1 MNLGREGTEMAD
13 RIRDRKDA
21 EEARYKL
28 NEEQRF
34 KIRARRNKLFG
45 AWVAGHLRLEGD
57 KATAYAL
64 DVVQRALGFRDDQAL
79 IAHVASELAAAGVA
93 ADAVVLQAELRQAEA
108 EATRQITAAHPHALD
123 TDHRKVGD

>member
-1 MNLGREGTEMAD
+1 MAD
-13 RIRDRKDA
+13 NIRDRKDA

-45 AWVAGHLRLEGD
+45 AWAAGRLNLQGD
-57 KATAYAL
+57 EAAAYAL
-64 DVVQRALGFRDDQAL
+64 GLVQHASQFRDDQAL
-79 IAHVASELAAAGVA
+79 VAHVASELAARGVA
-93 ADAVVLQAELRQAEA
+93 ADPAVLRTEFRNAEA

-123 TDHRKVGD
+123 SDHRKVGD